1 MPPFSVRSLVR
12 GAVTG
17 SCVREAFFVFLAVG
31 KGFGEHSRVRERL
44 ASWGSL
50 LLLLENW
57 STVAK
62 KGGSLPIGD
71 RVGDHGRRSWQ
82 RGRLAAI
89 HTNIPGCV

>member
-50 LLLLENW
+50 LLLLE
-57 STVAK
+57 S
-62 KGGSLPIGD
+62 
-71 RVGDHGRRSWQ
+71 
-82 RGRLAAI
+82 
-89 HTNIPGCV
+89 